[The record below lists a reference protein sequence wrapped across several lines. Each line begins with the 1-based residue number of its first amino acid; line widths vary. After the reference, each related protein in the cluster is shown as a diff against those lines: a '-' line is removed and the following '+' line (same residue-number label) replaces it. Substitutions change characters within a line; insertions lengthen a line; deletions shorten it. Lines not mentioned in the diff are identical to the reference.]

1 VSQAHAIATEVGHQL
16 RVFRRTP
23 ISAFFTVGFPVF
35 FFLIFNLLQGN
46 EVIAGTGI
54 RFAQFFTPSIAVFAM
69 VTAAYT
75 NIAIGVS
82 IDRDEG
88 LLKRV
93 RGTPLAP
100 AAYLTARIVASTL
113 VGALSVLFMFVVGM
127 IGFDVQPLWARLP
140 VALLVLVLGAACFS
154 ALGVAVAGAAPN
166 AQAAPVIAN
175 ITILP
180 LLFVSGVFFPVSGG
194 PGWLTTLAD
203 LLPLKPMTDAFRA
216 QWDPT
221 VPAAFPLRELG
232 VMAAWSII
240 GVVVATRTFSWDPRP
255 GGRSRGRS
263 DSE

>member
-1 VSQAHAIATEVGHQL
+1 MRMTHAIGAEIGHQL

-46 EVIAGTGI
+46 EVVEGTGI

-75 NIAIGVS
+75 NIAIGIS

-100 AAYLTARIVASTL
+100 AAYLTARIAASTL
-113 VGALSVLFMFVVGM
+113 VGALSVLFMFLVGM

-140 VALLVLVLGAACFS
+140 VAAVVLLLGAACFS

-180 LLFVSGVFFPVSGG
+180 LLFISGVFFPVSGG
-194 PGWLTTLAD
+194 PAWLTTLAD

-221 VPAAFPLRELG
+221 VAAALPVRELG
-232 VMAAWSII
+232 VLAAWSII

-263 DSE
+263 NSE